1 MPTEY
6 QYINKALQTR
16 RSLLRRRRTKDPGT
30 ILMFESKIMAIT
42 EMIYVLNDNRT
53 MFEE

>member
-1 MPTEY
+1 MKRT
-6 QYINKALQTR
+6 IN
-16 RSLLRRRRTKDPGT
+16 PGT
-30 ILMFESKIMAIT
+30 IIMYEAKVRAIT